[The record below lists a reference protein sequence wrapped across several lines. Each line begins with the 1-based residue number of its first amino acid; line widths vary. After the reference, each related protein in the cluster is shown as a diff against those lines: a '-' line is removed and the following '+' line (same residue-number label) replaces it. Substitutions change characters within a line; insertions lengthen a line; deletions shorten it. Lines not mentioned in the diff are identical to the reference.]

1 MWLFLAFLLVPII
14 EIALF
19 IQVGGLIG
27 LWPTLLIV
35 IATAILG
42 TYLVRSQGR
51 RALDE
56 LRGSFSQ
63 LRDPTRPLA
72 HGAMILFSGALLLT
86 PGFFTDAVG
95 FLLLIPA
102 VRDWVMREAG
112 QRVRVERFS
121 VGPDPRRQGQAEG
134 RQPHR
139 HPGVIDGEWEEV
151 SDAPRRRAPPRDAEA
166 GDAAAAEPIGDRPG
180 GRPGARSGWTRTD

>member
-1 MWLFLAFLLVPII
+1 MWLFLAFLLVPLV

-27 LWPTLLIV
+27 LWPTLGIV
-35 IATAILG
+35 ILTAILG

-51 RALDE
+51 RALEE
-56 LRGSFSQ
+56 LRGSFRQ

-95 FLLLIPA
+95 FLLLIPS
-102 VRDWVMREAG
+102 VRDLVMREAAK
-112 QRVRVERFS
+112 RVRVERFA
-121 VGPDPRRQGQAEG
+121 VGPEPRGARETS
-134 RQPHR
+134 RQPH
-139 HPGVIDGEWEEV
+139 VVDGDWEDV
-151 SDAPRRRAPPRDAEA
+151 TDARAGA
-166 GDAAAAEPIGDRPG
+166 
-180 GRPGARSGWTRTD
+180 GARSGWTRPD